1 MVSVVAA
8 KELEIVGAK
17 SEEEFVDLAQHRKQ
31 TEFVNIAAHEMKAHI
46 QTILTYSEMLAKQES
61 KNKKYVEPILR
72 NAKRLQ
78 RIARNLLDLS
88 RIENQS
94 IILNKEV
101 FDLSELVSSTMD
113 DVVPSIAKNYQNLK
127 LVKPEAGVLVNAD
140 KDKITQVICNLLTN
154 AVKFTTSGT
163 ISATIEKR
171 ARQNQVVVSVK
182 DSGLGIN
189 PHILPMLFSKFV
201 STSPDGLGLGLF
213 ITKSIVEAH
222 GGKIWAQNNVGK
234 GATFS
239 FTIPL

>member
-1 MVSVVAA
+1 MVILVAA
-8 KELEIVGAK
+8 KELEVMGAK
-17 SEEEFVDLAQHRKQ
+17 SEEEFLELGQHRKQ

-46 QTILTYSEMLAKQES
+46 QTILTYSEMLSKQET
-61 KNKKYVEPILR
+61 KNKKYVEPIMR

-78 RIARNLLDLS
+78 SIARNLLDLA

-94 IILNKEV
+94 IILNKET

-113 DVVPSIAKNYQNLK
+113 DVVPSLAKNYQTLK
-127 LVKPEAGVLVNAD
+127 VVKPEPNILVNAD
-140 KDKITQVICNLLTN
+140 RDKIAQVICNLLAN
-154 AVKFTTSGT
+154 AVKFTVSGT

-222 GGKIWAQNNVGK
+222 GGKIWAQNNVGR